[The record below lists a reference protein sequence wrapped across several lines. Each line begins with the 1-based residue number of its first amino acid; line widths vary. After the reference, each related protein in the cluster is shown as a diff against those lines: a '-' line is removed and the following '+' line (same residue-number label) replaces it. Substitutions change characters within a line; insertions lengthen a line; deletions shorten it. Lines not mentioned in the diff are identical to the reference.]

1 MIKNRKYVIFK
12 TMNELSP
19 KELYEQKKKEK
30 LGAQA
35 KSEAAGRVKKFL
47 IWAVILIVI
56 GGGIYWLV
64 KRTGKKVSE
73 RKIYA
78 VQIADQGRAHINIG
92 QSHPEYN
99 SNPPTSGG
107 HYEEWETKGIYKEQQ
122 PNEGLVHNL
131 EHGYIWISYRPDASS
146 KIVKQLE
153 DFYGIGKKIIIE
165 PRKENDKMIALAA
178 WNWLDK
184 FDPASPEALSDVEL
198 KRIQDFID
206 TYINQGP
213 EPNAP

>member
-1 MIKNRKYVIFK
+1 MD
-12 TMNELSP
+12 ELSS
-19 KELYEQKKKEK
+19 KELYEKKKKEK
-30 LGAQA
+30 FADGAKIQ
-35 KSEAAGRVKKFL
+35 KIKTLKKTFIL
-47 IWAVILIVI
+47 ILIAAVILS
-56 GGGIYWLV
+56 GIIWLV
-64 KRTGKKVSE
+64 LRSQKKISE

-78 VQIADQGRAHINIG
+78 VQIPDQGRDHISIG
-92 QSHPEYN
+92 APHPAYN

-107 HYEEWETKGIYKEQQ
+107 HFEEWETKGVYKEQQ
-122 PNEGLVHNL
+122 PDEGLVHNL
-131 EHGYIWISYRPDASS
+131 EHGYIWISYRPDAGS

-153 DFYGIGKKIIIE
+153 DFYGIGKKIVVE

-206 TYINQGP
+206 AYINQGP